1 LIALAQLRMRRTLER
16 ESPERLKLRM
26 WLYPWLTVFSLVAIA
41 AIVVSMA
48 FVDDEATRSYL
59 IPSLISLGVVLV
71 AAVIRQ
77 RTELAR
83 PERRKAAAAGS
94 LPGRQLGGVR

>member
-1 LIALAQLRMRRTLER
+1 LIALAQLRMRRALER

-26 WLYPWLTVFSLVAIA
+26 WLYPWPTVFTLIAIA

-77 RTELAR
+77 PAELAR

-94 LPGRQLGGVR
+94 LPRRQLGGVR